1 MRNEHWRLCRRLA
14 PLSGFRSIAEN
25 PAAYFRSLPIVK
37 NAQSC
42 ADGAT
47 EVQSPLSLGPARG
60 IARFSDLTLQT
71 KPDSQRVP

>member
-1 MRNEHWRLCRRLA
+1 VRNEHWRLCRRLA

-37 NAQSC
+37 IPTRVLTALPKS
-42 ADGAT
+42 
-47 EVQSPLSLGPARG
+47 SPLSLGPARG